1 MMNTVNQ
8 NPPGMLYQG
17 DQIER
22 KTIYDYL
29 CWVFQIGVWLS
40 FVLVIILAIAGAEA
54 KNSVAFIFGFFYL
67 VYICL
72 EFFSPT
78 SKYLCNKR
86 TSEGIYEKMGIYF
99 RTPPE
104 INFFCECY
112 HYEIRHHRGKG
123 KSRTTKEKIV
133 TYSENY
139 SLPYYSERDVSGL
152 FYLNC
157 DKAYVERKHFIK
169 LNLKEEINFAD
180 AISYMDY
187 EFAKELF
194 WRRNRF
200 KDVYFNFVENRIVPG
215 MTHYNL
221 IQMSDQAP
229 WSANFLVFCIA
240 TILTFSEI
248 YKLYFNSF
256 CVYQKFKV
264 RKLVSTRYDLN
275 MPVYQTFVP
284 QINLIVQQYNY
295 QPQDYNYV
303 NNQYQVQLPTQE
315 ELERAK
321 QYQNKIPNYQLSSGQ
336 GNIQAGVILDNP
348 GYSSYEVNNNLP
360 PAAFASYA
368 GDVALNSNQINANGN
383 LPPGF
388 GKPQPQLPQLNFNAG
403 VNIHPLN
410 EDLDPDQSQRTA
422 LKPYPPA
429 RQPFYPK

>member
-86 TSEGIYEKMGIYF
+86 TSEGIYEKMGIFF

-187 EFAKELF
+187 KIERENFDA
-194 WRRNRF
+194 RNRYR
-200 KDVYFNFVENRIVPG
+200 D
-215 MTHYNL
+215 THYNSYESRSIPGMIHHNL
-221 IQMSDQAP
+221 IKIGKKDPCSV
-229 WSANFLVFCIA
+229 NYFFLFLS
-240 TILTFSEI
+240 TLLTFAEF
-248 YKLYFNSF
+248 YKAYVNSF
-256 CVYQKFKV
+256 CITQKHKI
-264 RKLVSTRYDLN
+264 RKIISTRYDLN
-275 MPVYQTFVP
+275 QPAFEEKYRAFNP
-284 QINLIVQQYNY
+284 SINLIIQAYTYENKDFNY
-295 QPQDYNYV
+295 LNDTYSV
-303 NNQYQVQLPTQE
+303 NLPTEE
-315 ELERAK
+315 ELEKAK
-321 QYQNKIPNYQLSSGQ
+321 EFQGQVPNYHISQDRDHFKLELSLIMIFIIVIRQIKFSQYQIYLKIISFP
-336 GNIQAGVILDNP
+336 
-348 GYSSYEVNNNLP
+348 
-360 PAAFASYA
+360 
-368 GDVALNSNQINANGN
+368 QIV
-383 LPPGF
+383 
-388 GKPQPQLPQLNFNAG
+388 K
-403 VNIHPLN
+403 I
-410 EDLDPDQSQRTA
+410 
-422 LKPYPPA
+422 YI
-429 RQPFYPK
+429 